1 MKQGFR
7 KFETKKKLIFS
18 SNNPYTVD
26 LDRSFSVMV
35 AGKAIY
41 LNCVFWGGMNG
52 GLVQYKL

>member
-7 KFETKKKLIFS
+7 KFETKKKQIFS

-35 AGKAIY
+35 GRKSN
-41 LNCVFWGGMNG
+41 LFELRVLGRNEWWSCTV
-52 GLVQYKL
+52 